1 MKFKAME
8 DATAFSLSN
17 GVVSLRGMADCVLE
31 DEDGNYAVVDF
42 KKSAASYYK
51 AKDLS
56 KTSLQLAVHARM
68 LEENPRFGGR
78 PHGAKVVYG
87 AYYSI
92 EDGAFKYVWPPVSF
106 GRTKQG
112 FEYSSSMEESSEA
125 SDQVDKSQEFVQDN
139 YEMRIGNLS
148 RTIKEAGFA
157 PTPSDEG
164 CRYCPFYNLCRGGF
178 ETV

>member
-1 MKFKAME
+1 ME

-17 GVVSLRGMADCVLE
+17 EVVSLRGMADCVLE
-31 DEDGNYAVVDF
+31 DEAGNYAVVDF

-51 AKDLS
+51 AKDLG
-56 KTSLQLAVHARM
+56 KTSLQLAVYARM

-78 PHGAKVVYG
+78 LHDTKVGYG

-92 EDGAFKYVWPPVSF
+92 EDGAFKYVWPSVSF

-112 FEYSSSMEESSEA
+112 FDYSSEYSSSSEEAPEVP
-125 SDQVDKSQEFVQDN
+125 DQGDKSQEFVKDN
-139 YEMRIGNLS
+139 CDLRIENLS
-148 RTIKEAGFA
+148 HVIKEACFE